1 MMRFCKNCREIKSC
15 SVQSETAIKKSR
27 HNTAEAV
34 RESGYCCSFASE
46 GDLPALRD
54 DTLRKARDDYRETLK
69 LIKIEEIEEILK
81 KYDIGKRP
89 LSLILGWKEN
99 TLTRYATG
107 DLPTKDCSEMLK
119 LISHNAAYYQNLL
132 EHHKE
137 KISLEA
143 YHKSLAAVKEAM
155 GLKEEEL
162 SKMEEAVCCLL
173 EEAVEI
179 TPLALQKLL
188 YFAQG
193 FQKAF
198 HSEFMFEEDC
208 EAWSHGPVYR
218 RIYEKYRN
226 YGCLPIEEDH
236 QSRCNKLSIEEKET
250 LKAVAEF
257 FGCYSG
263 KVLERMTHE
272 EEPWRN
278 ARRNMDEG
286 APSSEVIK
294 KESMTRYFNSVREK
308 YNMIHVSDIKEYAL
322 GLYEEIR
329 HKGFCLIV

>member
-1 MMRFCKNCREIKSC
+1 MMHFCKNCREIKNC
-15 SVQSETAIKKSR
+15 SVQSEKNIKKSR
-27 HNTAEAV
+27 DITAEAV
-34 RESGYCCSFASE
+34 RESGYCCTFASE
-46 GDLPALRD
+46 GDLPAWRD
-54 DTLRKARDDYRETLK
+54 DNLRKARDDYRETLK
-69 LIKIEEIEEILK
+69 LIKTEEIEEILK

-89 LSLILGWKEN
+89 LSLLLGWKEN

-107 DLPTKDCSEMLK
+107 DLPIKDYSEMLK
-119 LISHNAAYYQNLL
+119 LISQNAAYYQNLL

-143 YHKSLAAVKEAM
+143 YHKSLAAVKEVI
-155 GLKEEEL
+155 GRKEEEL

-173 EEAVEI
+173 EAAVEI

-226 YGCLPIEEDH
+226 YGYLPIEEDRQNRYSH
-236 QSRCNKLSIEEKET
+236 LSKEEREM
-250 LKAVAEF
+250 LKAVAEY

-278 ARRNMDEG
+278 ARRNTDEG
-286 APSSEVIK
+286 ASSSEVIQ
-294 KESMTRYFNSVREK
+294 KESMTRYFSSVREK
-308 YNMIHVSDIKEYAL
+308 YNMINVSDIKEHAL
-322 GLYEEIR
+322 GLLEKMYHR
-329 HKGFCLIV
+329 

>member
-1 MMRFCKNCREIKSC
+1 MMRFCKNCKEIKSC

-27 HNTAEAV
+27 DNTAEAV
-34 RESGYCCSFASE
+34 RESGNRCSFASE
-46 GDLPALRD
+46 GDLPAWRD
-54 DTLRKARDDYRETLK
+54 DTLKKARDDYRETLK
-69 LIKIEEIEEILK
+69 LIKAEEIEEILK

-89 LSLILGWKEN
+89 LSLLLGWKEN
-99 TLTRYATG
+99 TLTRYDTG

-143 YHKSLAAVKEAM
+143 YHKSLAAVKEVM
-155 GLKEEEL
+155 GGTDEKL
-162 SKMEEAVCCLL
+162 SKMDEAVRCLL

-198 HSEFMFEEDC
+198 HGEFMFEEDC

-218 RIYEKYRN
+218 RIYEKYRD
-226 YGCLPIEEDH
+226 YGYLPIEEDRQNRYSH
-236 QSRCNKLSIEEKET
+236 LSKEEKEI
-250 LKAVAEF
+250 LNAVAEY
-257 FGCYSG
+257 FGWYSG

-272 EEPWRN
+272 EEPWLD
-278 ARRNMDEG
+278 ARKNTDDG
-286 APSSEVIK
+286 APSNKVIQ
-294 KESMTRYFNSVREK
+294 KESLARYFSSVKEK
-308 YNMIHVSDIKEYAL
+308 HKMVNVSDIKDYAMDL
-322 GLYEEIR
+322 FEEIC
-329 HKGFCLIV
+329 HKGCRLNV

>member
-1 MMRFCKNCREIKSC
+1 
-15 SVQSETAIKKSR
+15 
-27 HNTAEAV
+27 
-34 RESGYCCSFASE
+34 
-46 GDLPALRD
+46 
-54 DTLRKARDDYRETLK
+54 
-69 LIKIEEIEEILK
+69 
-81 KYDIGKRP
+81 
-89 LSLILGWKEN
+89 
-99 TLTRYATG
+99 
-107 DLPTKDCSEMLK
+107 
-119 LISHNAAYYQNLL
+119 
-132 EHHKE
+132 
-137 KISLEA
+137 
-143 YHKSLAAVKEAM
+143 
-155 GLKEEEL
+155 
-162 SKMEEAVCCLL
+162 
-173 EEAVEI
+173 VEI

-226 YGCLPIEEDH
+226 YGHLPIEEDH

-278 ARRNMDEG
+278 ARRNTDEG

-294 KESMTRYFNSVREK
+294 KESMTRYFSSIREK
-308 YNMIHVSDIKEYAL
+308 HNMINVSDIKEHVL
-322 GLYEEIR
+322 DIYEEIR
-329 HKGFCLIV
+329 HKGFCL

>member
-1 MMRFCKNCREIKSC
+1 MMHFCKNCREIKSC

-27 HNTAEAV
+27 DITADAV
-34 RESGYCCSFASE
+34 RESGYCCTFASE

-69 LIKIEEIEEILK
+69 LIKAEEIEEILK

-89 LSLILGWKEN
+89 LSLLLGWKEN
-99 TLTRYATG
+99 TLTRYDTG
-107 DLPTKDCSEMLK
+107 DLPTKDYSEMLK

-143 YHKSLAAVKEAM
+143 YHKSLAAVKVVM
-155 GLKEEEL
+155 GRKEEEL

-198 HSEFMFEEDC
+198 HGEFMFEEDC

-226 YGCLPIEEDH
+226 YGYLPIEEDH

-272 EEPWRN
+272 EVPWLN
-278 ARRNMDEG
+278 ARKNTDDG
-286 APSSEVIK
+286 APSSTVIQ
-294 KESMTRYFNSVREK
+294 KESLARYFISVKEK
-308 YNMIHVSDIKEYAL
+308 HKMINISDIRDYAL
-322 GLYEEIR
+322 VLHEN
-329 HKGFCLIV
+329 VS